1 MEKLLQWL
9 LIAHIAGGVV
19 SLLFGIV
26 PMAVAKGNKTH
37 RLFGNIFFAGMTV
50 VFITGLSLSILKH
63 LQFLLLISLFSY
75 YLVANGYRNLYL
87 KKLHMGQKPTWV
99 DWAII
104 ILSGLAMA
112 YMVIWGSYLIYAGAT
127 NMGII
132 TLVFGTIGSL
142 GVIQNIKK
150 FGKGP
155 KRKTL
160 WIEGHISGMIGGY
173 IAAFT
178 AFVVVNND
186 NYIGLPPLIAWLGP
200 TAILVPLIIYWTN
213 KYKKPVKA

>member
-1 MEKLLQWL
+1 MEKLLQYL
-9 LIAHIAGGVV
+9 LIAHIAGGMV
-19 SLLFGIV
+19 SLLCGIV
-26 PMAVAKGNKTH
+26 PMAVVKGNKMH

-87 KKLHMGQKPTWV
+87 KKLHMGQKPTVV

-200 TAILVPLIIYWTN
+200 TAILVPLIIYWTR
-213 KYKKPVKA
+213 KYKKPIKA